1 MSETIEYYNKN
12 AEKFI
17 QDTVSANMSSIQ
29 EDFLSHIPE
38 QGFILDLGCGSGR
51 DTKLFSDKGYKV
63 LAVDGS
69 EKMCQAAQRLSGQ
82 RVICSTF
89 QDFETDLLFDGIWAC
104 ASLLHLNKHEIKSV
118 IKKMVDYLKEG
129 GIFYMSF
136 KYGDYQ
142 GIRNGRY
149 FTYLNEESLQ
159 PLVCDELSLV
169 SYTITGDVRPN
180 RADEKWLNALYIRNH
195 I

>member
-129 GIFYMSF
+129 GVFYMSF

-159 PLVCDELSLV
+159 SLVCDELSLV